1 MFAICTL
8 RAGNFHY
15 MENTSKV
22 LSWKVQREKSKGCP
36 GQTDKK
42 KVGTSP
48 CLFRSPQRSAA
59 LWVEQVVYLVVGAY
73 SLQSRRKPD
82 NVPKYVLIKDVN
94 HCYIKI
100 YFTVRPKSQ
109 KLDETPPPKGHA
121 YFPDPGNITHYP
133 YYLFLSGE
141 FVFISPW
148 HVDHANPSLWTVCHY
163 HLTVPAL

>member
-109 KLDETPPPKGHA
+109 KLDETPPPQGSCI
-121 YFPDPGNITHYP
+121 FPRSWEYHS
-133 YYLFLSGE
+133 LSLLS
-141 FVFISPW
+141 VFSRRVCI
-148 HVDHANPSLWTVCHY
+148 HLSLACG
-163 HLTVPAL
+163 PCKP